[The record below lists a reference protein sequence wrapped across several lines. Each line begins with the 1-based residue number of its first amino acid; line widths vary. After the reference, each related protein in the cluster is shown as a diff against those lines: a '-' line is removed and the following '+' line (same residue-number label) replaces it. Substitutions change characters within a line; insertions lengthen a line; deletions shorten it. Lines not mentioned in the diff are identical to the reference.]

1 MGVTK
6 QALEQAFVDLRGKYG
21 GVKEDYFALL
31 YLAEEVGK
39 PPDRVAHQVAFGNN
53 DFGIDA
59 YHFDRERRNLYLYQF
74 KWSEDYQLFKGSL
87 ARLAGAGMDRVF
99 GNPHQVN
106 DQNEMLLQLKMCLHE
121 NQAIVDRV
129 LIYFV
134 FNGDPEKAEGSA
146 VLTAMR
152 EDLEKKKYLV
162 DNYFSGRDVTLS
174 FQFLSNETRRKRP
187 QVIKKTHRYTIDF
200 PSFVEAQAEDGQL
213 MHVGF
218 VSLLDLHTMHT
229 EMGQRLFEKNI
240 RAGLEGERP
249 VNRSIRAALE
259 RIIKG
264 DTLPSEFVFNHNGVA
279 LYAER
284 FEPDGGRATITEPRV
299 LNGAQTITSIE
310 RFFDENEKNRLL
322 AQHRDR
328 LGLVRVLAKVV
339 SRCDE
344 DFVTTVTIN
353 TNRQNAVEPWNLR
366 ASDRIQLEFQ
376 DKFRDELSIFYER
389 QENAFE
395 ALTDEDLHEMG
406 IDQYKAIK
414 IRPLAQTF
422 LAAQGEID
430 RMSRLPEVFEQEQLY
445 RAAFKESYLRTD
457 ARRILLAYKIH
468 FRLGR
473 IIREIVEKGA
483 SKYAYLGRARNLVW
497 ALLIQAILNDS
508 KNDRLMENYGTRLVA
523 EADFVEHLRTLASTR
538 VRLIFSE
545 AFKEQRYQELIA
557 DEKYSFLRTKA
568 TFQRCMEAADDKYGW
583 KKQPL

>member
-31 YLAEEVGK
+31 YIAEEVGK
-39 PPDRVAHQVAFGNN
+39 PVVDIAHQVAFGNN

-87 ARLAGAGMDRVF
+87 ARLAVAGMDRIF
-99 GNPHQVN
+99 GNPHQVHE
-106 DQNEMLLQLKMCLHE
+106 QNEMLLQLKMCLHE

-129 LIYFV
+129 LIYFI

-162 DNYFSGRDVTLS
+162 DSYFSGRDVTLS
-174 FQFLSNETRRKRP
+174 FQFLSNETRKKRH
-187 QVIKKTHRYTIDF
+187 QIIKKTHRYTISF
-200 PSFVEAQAEDGQL
+200 PSSVEAHADDGQL

-218 VSLLDLHTMHT
+218 VSLLDLHAMHMD
-229 EMGQRLFEKNI
+229 MGQRLFEKNI

-249 VNRSIRAALE
+249 VNRAIRAALE
-259 RIIKG
+259 RIVKG
-264 DTLPSEFVFNHNGVA
+264 DALPSEFIFNHNGVA

-299 LNGAQTITSIE
+299 LNGAQTITSIT
-310 RFFDENEKNRLL
+310 RFFEENEKNRLL
-322 AQHRDR
+322 DQHRDR

-344 DFVTTVTIN
+344 DFVAAVTIN
-353 TNRQNAVEPWNLR
+353 TNRQNPVEPWNLR

-376 DKFRDELSIFYER
+376 DRFRDELGIFYER
-389 QENAFE
+389 QENAFD
-395 ALTDEDLHEMG
+395 ALTDEDLHVMG
-406 IDQYKAIK
+406 VDQYKAIK

-430 RMSRLPEVFEQEQLY
+430 RMSRLRDVFEQEQMY

-468 FRLGR
+468 FRLSR

-483 SKYAYLGRARNLVW
+483 AKYAYVGRARNLVW
-497 ALLIQAILNDS
+497 ALLIQAMLNDS
-508 KNDRLMENYGTRLVA
+508 KIDRLIENYGTRLVA
-523 EADFVEHLRTLASTR
+523 EADFLEHLKTLASTR
-538 VRLIFSE
+538 VRLILSE

-557 DEKYSFLRTKA
+557 EEKYSFLRTKA